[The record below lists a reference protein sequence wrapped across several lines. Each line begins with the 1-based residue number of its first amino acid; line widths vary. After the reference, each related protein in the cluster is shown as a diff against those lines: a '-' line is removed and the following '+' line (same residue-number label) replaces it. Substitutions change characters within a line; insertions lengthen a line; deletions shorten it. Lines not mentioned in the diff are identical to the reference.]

1 MVSFCKVAGC
11 GSATPQ
17 TQVKTAPSQV
27 FVRLFSVSFKP
38 ETDQNSLELRLRID
52 IHTYTQTSSSETIN
66 RSKILDPK
74 VSGSEDESGSNEFVR
89 YLRNTPFGSAE
100 GAVQKATGEPAA
112 VPLHAL
118 WPAAC
123 PLPCGPPV
131 LGHWVLSLAICMA
144 MAIYI
149 WLYTYVAIYIGLY
162 IDMVLAQLG
171 HARMVLAHSSTS
183 VCSRGVCDPHPTPP
197 I

>member
-38 ETDQNSLELRLRID
+38 ETNQLSSELRLRID

-89 YLRNTPFGSAE
+89 YLRNTLFGSAE
-100 GAVQKATGEPAA
+100 GAVQQATGEPAA
-112 VPLHAL
+112 VSPPAL
-118 WPAAC
+118 RPA
-123 PLPCGPPV
+123 G
-131 LGHWVLSLAICMA
+131 SDLAI
-144 MAIYI
+144 
-149 WLYTYVAIYIGLY
+149 
-162 IDMVLAQLG
+162 
-171 HARMVLAHSSTS
+171 
-183 VCSRGVCDPHPTPP
+183 
-197 I
+197 